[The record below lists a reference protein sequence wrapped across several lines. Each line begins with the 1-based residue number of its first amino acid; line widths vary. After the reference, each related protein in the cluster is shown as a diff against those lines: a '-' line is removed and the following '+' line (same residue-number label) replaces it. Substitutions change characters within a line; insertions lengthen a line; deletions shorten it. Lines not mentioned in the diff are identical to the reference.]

1 MAGPEIVPNHR
12 SKGEKGKKVYG
23 TFKKKHLKSK
33 KTKVRKTPV
42 ERRVPFN
49 PVSGLHAN
57 LQLVFFGFISH

>member
-33 KTKVRKTPV
+33 KTKVRRQWSGEFHSTLFGV
-42 ERRVPFN
+42 TCELAARVLWF
-49 PVSGLHAN
+49 H
-57 LQLVFFGFISH
+57 